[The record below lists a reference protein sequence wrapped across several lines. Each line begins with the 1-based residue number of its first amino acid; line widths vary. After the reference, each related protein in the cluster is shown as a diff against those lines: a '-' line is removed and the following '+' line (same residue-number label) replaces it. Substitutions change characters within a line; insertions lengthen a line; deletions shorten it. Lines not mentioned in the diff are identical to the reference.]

1 MHLKTCIASMDA
13 PTAQAVAIAGLHP
26 PHVVPGQRAED
37 FLDPCLE
44 EQDKDEDLLDSPW
57 IPTPRF
63 SQYLGQ
69 VAGGVS
75 HRSCKPGYPPELVV
89 AVFGGCERL

>member
-1 MHLKTCIASMDA
+1 MHLKTCIAAMDA
-13 PTAQAVAIAGLHP
+13 PTAPAVAIAGLHP

-63 SQYLGQ
+63 CAISGTSSWGGQ
-69 VAGGVS
+69 QSIMYTRIAARAGG
-75 HRSCKPGYPPELVV
+75 
-89 AVFGGCERL
+89 GCIRGW